1 MNNNSMKLKKKEA
14 TEFLNKRGRRI
25 ELILCGL
32 VLVFTAI
39 APIFIYSYVSELVFW
54 GTDLIADALEM
65 GKKAEEALG
74 IFARVVGWIMAVA
87 FVVFVTCPTYSS
99 YFGFSYKLY
108 RNGMAGNGVRFP
120 EKKAY
125 IHELLN
131 GGVIFGALL
140 VSFIPIALLIDL
152 GNLALDAISKKPFIN
167 KLIEMIDNEEVR
179 KSISNIITDEKL
191 VSSME
196 AMFFILVLVGLVLS
210 FLVFLLFKPLFLVGY
225 FTARGSNAKEAVK
238 MSVEKM
244 RTPSAKSA
252 YKAYIKSFLP
262 ALLLSLVSLLTLFF
276 ADTLPKMTTVY
287 FRVADEIVYGEN

>member
-54 GTDLIADALEM
+54 GTDLIANALEI

-125 IHELLN
+125 THELLN
-131 GGVIFGALL
+131 GGVIFGVLL

-179 KSISNIITDEKL
+179 KSISDIITDEKL

-225 FTARGSNAKEAVK
+225 FTARESNAKEAVK

>member
-131 GGVIFGALL
+131 GGVIFGTLL

-179 KSISNIITDEKL
+179 KSISDIITDEKL

-196 AMFFILVLVGLVLS
+196 AMFFLLVLVGLVLS

>member
-131 GGVIFGALL
+131 GGVIFGVLL
-140 VSFIPIALLIDL
+140 VSFIPITLLIDI

-179 KSISNIITDEKL
+179 KSISDIITDEKL

-196 AMFFILVLVGLVLS
+196 AMFFLLVLVGLVLS

>member
-131 GGVIFGALL
+131 GGVIFGTLL

-179 KSISNIITDEKL
+179 KSISDIITDEKL

>member
-131 GGVIFGALL
+131 GGVIFGTLL

-167 KLIEMIDNEEVR
+167 KLIEMIGNEEVR
-179 KSISNIITDEKL
+179 KSISDIITDEKL

-196 AMFFILVLVGLVLS
+196 AMFFLLVLVGLVLS

>member
-54 GTDLIADALEM
+54 GTDLIANALEI

-125 IHELLN
+125 THELLN
-131 GGVIFGALL
+131 GGVIFGVLL

-179 KSISNIITDEKL
+179 KSISDIITDEKL

-196 AMFFILVLVGLVLS
+196 AMFFLLVLVGLVLS

-225 FTARGSNAKEAVK
+225 FTARESNAKEAVK

>member
-74 IFARVVGWIMAVA
+74 IFARVVGWIIAVA

-131 GGVIFGALL
+131 GGVIFGVLL
-140 VSFIPIALLIDL
+140 VSFIPITLLIDL

-179 KSISNIITDEKL
+179 KSISDIITDEKL

-196 AMFFILVLVGLVLS
+196 AMFFLLVLVGLVLS

-287 FRVADEIVYGEN
+287 FRVADEIVYGKN

>member
-131 GGVIFGALL
+131 GGVIFGTLL

-179 KSISNIITDEKL
+179 KSISDIITDEKL

-196 AMFFILVLVGLVLS
+196 AMFFLLVLVGLVLS

-238 MSVEKM
+238 MSVKKM